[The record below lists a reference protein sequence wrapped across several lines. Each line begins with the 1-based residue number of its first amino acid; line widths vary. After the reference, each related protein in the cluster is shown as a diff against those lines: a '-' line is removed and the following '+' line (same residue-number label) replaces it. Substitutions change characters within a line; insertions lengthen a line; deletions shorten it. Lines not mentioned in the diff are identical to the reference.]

1 MPESTHDVGDTRLKA
16 IQELL
21 RGSRTYWVGVK
32 WLKNH
37 PSYFALLVLPSLVA
51 LLAVVGSGV
60 LFVDHHATV
69 VRVFLFDP
77 GNSWLW
83 IFLYYLAWI
92 VLHVVAFALVLL
104 LGLLLGNCVA
114 APIYESISVVI
125 EREMTGQVIE
135 ISFWRSLRS
144 IPEELKKVAL
154 IGALSVLLFLIP
166 GLNILAL
173 FAAAFLVGWDVYD
186 YPMARRGWSLAERV
200 KLVRSD
206 FWAILGLGLWL
217 VIPVLHFILL
227 PMAIAGGTILNLER
241 IQRSSL
247 H

>member
-1 MPESTHDVGDTRLKA
+1 MNYHA
-16 IQELL
+16 Q
-21 RGSRTYWVGVK
+21 
-32 WLKNH
+32 
-37 PSYFALLVLPSLVA
+37 LV
-51 LLAVVGSGV
+51 
-60 LFVDHHATV
+60 
-69 VRVFLFDP
+69 RIFLFDP

-83 IFLYYLAWI
+83 IILYYLAWI
-92 VLHVVAFALVLL
+92 VLHIVAFALVLL
-104 LGLLLGNCVA
+104 LGLLLGNVAA
-114 APIYESISVVI
+114 APIYDSISVAV
-125 EREMTGQVIE
+125 EREITGRVIE

-166 GLNILAL
+166 GLNVLAL

-186 YPMARRGWSLAERV
+186 YPMARRGWPLRQRL

-206 FWAILGLGLWL
+206 FWAIMGLGLWL

-241 IQRSSL
+241 IQRSSSQK
-247 H
+247 